1 MLRGYVILI
10 LEDNKFCRSDAHA
23 MRRCQP
29 ELIIHKEKEKVRK
42 TIRSG
47 LVIHEPSSRFTH
59 AELVCHTCNEHKPIV
74 PVTRND
80 PR

>member
-1 MLRGYVILI
+1 MLMLCGGAGQNVLFTKKRQ
-10 LEDNKFCRSDAHA
+10 R
-23 MRRCQP
+23 
-29 ELIIHKEKEKVRK
+29 VRK
-42 TIRSG
+42 TIRSS
-47 LVIHEPSSRFTH
+47 LVIHEPSLWFTH